1 MPKKAKKLN
10 LTTLIVFGILSPSLL
25 VAILLAAFWVGSEYL
40 QFRTMS
46 EEMEAQYI
54 IAQKSLLKSEVRRVI
69 DYIKR
74 EKGKAEARLKADIKS
89 RVYEAFAIAEGI
101 YRRYKGKIPADDI
114 EKRGYFFAT
123 DLKGVERLFTDKP
136 ELENRNLIDMQDTNG
151 QYVIRDMISLVR
163 AEREGYYLYHWTKPK
178 ATGKGHPKIAFIKH
192 FEPFDWFIGTGE
204 YIEDVENDIQTEVID
219 HIEQIKFGVDGYV
232 FVGTFE
238 GVSLAKP
245 AKYKN
250 IWDVIDEN
258 GVKIVQELI
267 AKARSGGGFVKY
279 IMPKLEGF
287 FSAPKLSYAD
297 KIDDWQWYIGAGIY
311 VDEINTVLARKREEL
326 KKQIRQD
333 LFFIVLTLLGVV
345 ALTLI
350 IARLFTQRL
359 RHSLKSFTRFFET
372 ASTEV
377 LKIDKSNVAF

>member
-10 LTTLIVFGILSPSLL
+10 LTTLIVFGILAPSFL

-40 QFRTMS
+40 QFRTTS
-46 EEMEAQYI
+46 EEMETQYI
-54 IAQKSLLKSEVRRVI
+54 IAQKSLIKLEVGRVI

-114 EKRGYFFAT
+114 EKMVIETLRTIRFNKGRGYFFAT

-219 HIEQIKFGVDGYV
+219 HIEQIKFGLDGYI
-232 FVGTFE
+232 FVGTFD

-250 IWDVIDEN
+250 MWDVIDQN

-279 IMPKLEGF
+279 IMPELEG
-287 FSAPKLSYAD
+287 LSRSQA
-297 KIDDWQWYIGAGIY
+297 Q
-311 VDEINTVLARKREEL
+311 
-326 KKQIRQD
+326 
-333 LFFIVLTLLGVV
+333 
-345 ALTLI
+345 
-350 IARLFTQRL
+350 L
-359 RHSLKSFTRFFET
+359 R
-372 ASTEV
+372 
-377 LKIDKSNVAF
+377 